1 MNGSPL
7 FSSLPLDLIVIPD
20 NYILTFHRK
29 NLCDVI
35 RITNVMLPVVVKK
48 QGERYVLVD
57 GYDRLRCAKEL
68 GWREVPA
75 MVLEDERTDVLRL
88 ALNYVRGKVCGIDVL
103 MYVWQLSQQ
112 YDVSILA
119 KILGREYETVRKYRS
134 AAEHLLAIG
143 LSKQDFEELH
153 QQCVP
158 IRRLIRCTPEA
169 RDRDSLRACLAY
181 KPSGKRITPETVRKA
196 VQLEKNPELQEA
208 VDLIELVGKDKVE
221 RLLQLWDLARKTLCT
236 RLEDYRKKILPE
248 DFSLLKELCQ

>member
-1 MNGSPL
+1 VTLKGLQTSCCL
-7 FSSLPLDLIVIPD
+7 LWL
-20 NYILTFHRK
+20 
-29 NLCDVI
+29 
-35 RITNVMLPVVVKK
+35 KK

-68 GWREVPA
+68 GWKEVPA

-119 KILGREYETVRKYRS
+119 KILGREYETVRKYRN

-143 LSKQDFEELH
+143 LSRQDFEELH

-158 IRRLIRCTPEA
+158 IRASDQMHPRGPGIEIRCTHALHISHQGGES
-169 RDRDSLRACLAY
+169 RQ
-181 KPSGKRITPETVRKA
+181 KR
-196 VQLEKNPELQEA
+196 
-208 VDLIELVGKDKVE
+208 
-221 RLLQLWDLARKTLCT
+221 
-236 RLEDYRKKILPE
+236 
-248 DFSLLKELCQ
+248 